1 MSAPQLS
8 APTAARPATNTLAR
22 TLDEAG
28 FTRAQFWVL
37 MIILAGMFFDTLEQN
52 SVGAMGSL
60 IKSSLHIGNNELT
73 AINSFT
79 VIGGLIGRFAGGWIA
94 DRYGRR
100 TSLSVNLLV
109 YTLGGLLSAV
119 ALNYPT
125 LLASRLV
132 VGIGLGGEFTIG
144 IAMLC
149 EMVATRHRGT
159 LVAIL
164 NVGSGGVG
172 NFLSY
177 GLFLLLLGPLP
188 PRSAATTWCGAGPSC
203 SSPCP
208 P

>member
-22 TLDEAG
+22 ALDEAG

-60 IKSSLHIGNNELT
+60 IKSSLHIGNDELT

-94 DRYGRR
+94 DRHGRR

-119 ALNYPT
+119 AMNYPT

-132 VGIGLGGEFTIG
+132 VG
-144 IAMLC
+144 
-149 EMVATRHRGT
+149 
-159 LVAIL
+159 
-164 NVGSGGVG
+164 
-172 NFLSY
+172 
-177 GLFLLLLGPLP
+177 
-188 PRSAATTWCGAGPSC
+188 SAWAA
-203 SSPCP
+203 SSPSASRCCARWSP
-208 P
+208 PATAARSSPSSTSAPAA